1 MVASVQTLQ
10 QPFLSLAVAVS
21 STHPRRRLSAIFL
34 LSLSLAVDFLSP
46 VQGSSVDPQI
56 PSFARGRRMRQMMM
70 NKTDAVLSESKV
82 EEQNATLSESKVEE
96 QQWPLMKETE
106 DKNAPLLDK
115 TEGNTASLL
124 NGTVEQNMPLL
135 NKTEDEN
142 AELSEKKIE
151 EQQWPVMKEIEQKNA
166 TLLNEAEEK
175 NASLSVNKF
184 EVQDTTLMNKTEGKN
199 APLLNET
206 EENNVHF
213 LWLFCIF
220 WRKKKTKKKP
230 KPNRKKPKKIWAEP
244 NRTEISV
251 WFRFWQKTEPI
262 RTEPSPTARHANKW
276 CAVLFVMESLQQFFT
291 FSKTYSMI

>member
-1 MVASVQTLQ
+1 MPPIS
-10 QPFLSLAVAVS
+10 PSSLSRPLFSLSPPSSS
-21 STHPRRRLSAIFL
+21 STDPHGCERADPAATLPLTRRRRRRLSAIFL

-56 PSFARGRRMRQMMM
+56 PYFAS
-70 NKTDAVLSESKV
+70 KFKV
-82 EEQNATLSESKVEE
+82 EAERKILEVREGQNNEMACENLSGKIDVNKQTKGSE
-96 QQWPLMKETE
+96 LR
-106 DKNAPLLDK
+106 
-115 TEGNTASLL
+115 
-124 NGTVEQNMPLL
+124 NMM
-135 NKTEDEN
+135 TEDEN

-184 EVQDTTLMNKTEGKN
+184 EVQDTTLMNKIEGKN

-220 WRKKKTKKKP
+220 WRKRKKNRKKNRKKLKKNWAEP
-230 KPNRKKPKKIWAEP
+230 KFRFGFGFGKKPNR
-244 NRTEISV
+244 
-251 WFRFWQKTEPI
+251 
-262 RTEPSPTARHANKW
+262 
-276 CAVLFVMESLQQFFT
+276 
-291 FSKTYSMI
+291 